1 MRYGMVKAL
10 GHVAYEEERPPFL
23 GGPLPSGH
31 REYSEA
37 TAREIDVAVRQ
48 IVDGTYEKALA
59 ILRRE
64 RALLEQWA
72 KKLLDKETLVETEL
86 DELRR
91 AVTPA

>member
-1 MRYGMVKAL
+1 
-10 GHVAYEEERPPFL
+10 RPPFL

-48 IVDGTYEKALA
+48 IVDATYDKTIA

-64 RALLEQWA
+64 HALLEQWA
-72 KKLLDKETLVETEL
+72 KRLLEKETLVEREL
-86 DELRR
+86 EELRR
-91 AVTPA
+91 AVARDAPQPA